1 MAIAVLKKCMAYLIR
16 LDKTM
21 AVVERSSLLTYRKE
35 AVTIKAKRQTTH
47 GLPLISVWLRDNRRL
62 SQGTG
67 GYFFFIA
74 KTRLIM
80 PITNEVV
87 KISVYF
93 FSQWYKIEV
102 GDMCSR

>member
-1 MAIAVLKKCMAYLIR
+1 MPICVAIAVLKKCMAYLIR

-62 SQGTG
+62 SQGT
-67 GYFFFIA
+67 
-74 KTRLIM
+74 
-80 PITNEVV
+80 NEVV

-93 FSQWYKIEV
+93 FSQWHKIEV

>member
-1 MAIAVLKKCMAYLIR
+1 
-16 LDKTM
+16 M

-67 GYFFFIA
+67 GYFFYCKNKA
-74 KTRLIM
+74 YNAD
-80 PITNEVV
+80 NE
-87 KISVYF
+87 
-93 FSQWYKIEV
+93 
-102 GDMCSR
+102 

>member
-1 MAIAVLKKCMAYLIR
+1 
-16 LDKTM
+16 M

-67 GYFFFIA
+67 GYFFFMFTA
-74 KTRLIM
+74 TVTHSVAT
-80 PITNEVV
+80 PIITAQN
-87 KISVYF
+87 
-93 FSQWYKIEV
+93 
-102 GDMCSR
+102 